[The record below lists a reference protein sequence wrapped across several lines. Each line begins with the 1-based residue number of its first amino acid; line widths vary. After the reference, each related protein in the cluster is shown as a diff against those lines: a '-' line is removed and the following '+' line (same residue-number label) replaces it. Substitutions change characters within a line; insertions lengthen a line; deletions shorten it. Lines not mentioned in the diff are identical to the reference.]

1 MRIIKISSL
10 MQGALET
17 QRPHLDERC
26 IEYYMTHF
34 EGTEPVLV
42 YEDAGELILVDGHHR
57 VEAARRLNETSIR
70 ANLKAGTR
78 QDALLY
84 RGRPSRIPW
93 STIREV

>member
-17 QRPHLDERC
+17 QRPHRDERC

-57 VEAARRLNETSIR
+57 VEAARRLDDVDKSKLES
-70 ANLKAGTR
+70 G
-78 QDALLY
+78 DAS
-84 RGRPSRIPW
+84 GRVALSRTTQPDLVVNN
-93 STIREV
+93 S